1 MGALIGGWSDVALA
15 AVSMALVIGCSHQCQ
30 SINLVARYLETSNPL
45 VPPLSVSQPILNV
58 PYFISRY
65 GQGRAG
71 QAGTT
76 NLHSTYSTYRHLIDA
91 IHRSR
96 GFSFT
101 ARLVAHLTGRNGYQS
116 PSFTPR
122 VFVVFRREQHGCLA
136 AWSRIQSFSIRP
148 SRILP
153 VPTRTRVRYVM

>member
-1 MGALIGGWSDVALA
+1 MCGRHICATEDHRPRRGLTTESMGALIGGWPDVALA

-76 NLHSTYSTYRHLIDA
+76 NLHSTYLQAFD
-91 IHRSR
+91 
-96 GFSFT
+96 
-101 ARLVAHLTGRNGYQS
+101 
-116 PSFTPR
+116 
-122 VFVVFRREQHGCLA
+122 
-136 AWSRIQSFSIRP
+136 
-148 SRILP
+148 
-153 VPTRTRVRYVM
+153 